1 MPNCKTLLNFID
13 SWRSGGVDVEEEV
26 EAGGEKLSLVLQD
39 DLLTR
44 KNKIK
49 SGDVLQVSK

>member
-13 SWRSGGVDVEEEV
+13 SWRSGGVGVEEEV
-26 EAGGEKLSLVLQD
+26 EAGGEKLSLVLLD